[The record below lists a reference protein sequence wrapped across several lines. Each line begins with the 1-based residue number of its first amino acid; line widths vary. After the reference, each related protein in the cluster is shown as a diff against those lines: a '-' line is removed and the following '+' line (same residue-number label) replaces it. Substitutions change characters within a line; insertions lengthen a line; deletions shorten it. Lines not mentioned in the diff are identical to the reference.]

1 MRTSTR
7 GSTQGAARRGILL
20 ALAALA
26 LLGVGSG
33 GYWYYR
39 HAPGA
44 EHAGEAAR
52 YTCGM
57 HPWIITD
64 KPGDCPICGMTL
76 TRIDEQPAAPVAE
89 DADDFFADLG
99 EPSERRVLFYRNP
112 MDPMVTS
119 PVPAKDSMG
128 MDYVPVYADEVEK
141 ARGGVPEGLVTVRVG
156 EEGIRVAGV
165 QTAAAVRDRISRT
178 VRTVGIVTPDETR
191 IRHVHT
197 KTAGWVEKLH
207 VSFTGQLV
215 EKGEPILSLY
225 SPELLASQE
234 EFLRARET
242 AAKFAASGSESVR
255 RLGQELLSSA
265 RRRLELFD
273 VPETFLTEIERTG
286 KPRRAVTLDAP
297 SSGFVTAKGIF
308 EGQQVEPGTELFAVT
323 DLSRVWIEAD
333 VYEYEASAVRLGQ
346 QAVLTLPYQAGLRLT
361 GRVAYVYPY
370 LNPESRTLK
379 VRFEFQNPDLVLKP
393 AMFADVTLALE
404 TGEGVVIPDSAI
416 MDTGVRRVVFVET
429 SSGTF
434 EPREIRVGVR
444 GDGRAEVLSGVA
456 EGEKVVVR
464 ANFLLDSE
472 SRLRAALT
480 KMSGASAPGG
490 GGQDGHG
497 GAR

>member
-1 MRTSTR
+1 MTTTRNLLSTR
-7 GSTQGAARRGILL
+7 GASRRGLL
-20 ALAALA
+20 FVLAAAALAAA
-26 LLGVGSG
+26 GAGS
-33 GYWYYR
+33 YWYY
-39 HAPGA
+39 
-44 EHAGEAAR
+44 EHGRGTEEAGEAAR

-57 HPWIITD
+57 HPWVISD

-76 TRIDEQPAAPVAE
+76 TRIDEQPPAPQAAEAG
-89 DADDFFADLG
+89 DDFFADLE
-99 EPSERRVLFYRNP
+99 EPSERRILFYRNP

-119 PVPAKDSMG
+119 PVPRKDEMG
-128 MDYVPVYADEVEK
+128 MDYLPVYADEVEK
-141 ARGGVPEGLVTVRVG
+141 ARAGGPEGLVTVRVG
-156 EEGIRVAGV
+156 EEGIRVAGL

-255 RLGQELLSSA
+255 RLGQELLFSA

-273 VPETFLTEIERTG
+273 VPESFLTEIERTG
-286 KPRRAVTLDAP
+286 EPRRAVTLDAP

-333 VYEYEASAVRLGQ
+333 VYEYEASAVRVRQ
-346 QAVLTLPYQAGLRLT
+346 EAVLTLPYQAGLRLT

-404 TGEGVVIPDSAI
+404 TGEGVVIPDSAV
-416 MDTGVRRVVFVET
+416 MDTGVRRVVFVEIAT
-429 SSGTF
+429 GTF
-434 EPREIRVGVR
+434 EPREVRLGVR
-444 GDGRAEVLSGVA
+444 GNGRAQVLSGVA
-456 EGEKVVVR
+456 EGEKVVVK

-480 KMSGASAPGG
+480 KMTGAAPAAGAHE
-490 GGQDGHG
+490 GHG
-497 GAR
+497 R